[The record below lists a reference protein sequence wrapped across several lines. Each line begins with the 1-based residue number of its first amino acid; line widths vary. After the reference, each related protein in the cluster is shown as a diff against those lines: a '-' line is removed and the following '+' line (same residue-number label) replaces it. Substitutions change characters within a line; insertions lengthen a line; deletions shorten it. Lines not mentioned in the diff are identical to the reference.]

1 MTVWRFGSVLSVAPR
16 MSCLFNVPVFV
27 TSITSI
33 TTTTVHVCSCPG
45 FNRGAATHITT
56 TTTTTTL
63 SPALPPAPH
72 TGREHVNV
80 LVCCLSPADLPASRS
95 GGQPLDVFFLVC
107 VPTERIYF
115 HRHMP
120 VTSFPCVSRTV
131 ERVFSDRSGRHGRR
145 I

>member
-95 GGQPLDVFFLVC
+95 GGQPLDVFF
-107 VPTERIYF
+107 
-115 HRHMP
+115 
-120 VTSFPCVSRTV
+120 
-131 ERVFSDRSGRHGRR
+131 
-145 I
+145 